1 MAQPRDEL
9 GRFVRAAEEA
19 SDRLKGFARTI
30 DEGTRAAANR
40 ERQERE
46 AAEQF
51 RNSLGVLGSAALGG
65 LAAGGAAFAGRV
77 AGAIQAG
84 GDFGDALN
92 MSLAG
97 GIMALGRVPV
107 IGNLLG
113 ATQAG
118 RVLERAG
125 GRVTDVTSDL
135 ARYGIEVSDEFRQD
149 LVRTAVE
156 QERRIENENQAV
168 MSVLGDP
175 DVIGRAGGRNTL
187 VQGVGTF
194 AEDIR
199 ELVNTVKLIADT
211 IKSWLPGSS

>member
-9 GRFVRAAEEA
+9 GRFVSAAEEA
-19 SDRLKGFARTI
+19 SDRLRGFARTV
-30 DEGTRAAANR
+30 DEGTRAVANR

-46 AAEQF
+46 AAEQL
-51 RNSLGVLGSAALGG
+51 RNSLGALGSVALGG
-65 LAAGGAAFAGRV
+65 LAAGGAAFASRA
-77 AGAIQAG
+77 AGAFQAG

-107 IGNLLG
+107 IGNILG

-118 RVLERAG
+118 SVLERAG
-125 GRVTDVTSDL
+125 ERVTDVTGDL
-135 ARYGIEVSDEFRQD
+135 ARYGIEVPDEFRQG

-156 QERRIENENQAV
+156 QERRVEDERQAV
-168 MSVLGDP
+168 MSALGDP

-199 ELVNTVKLIADT
+199 ELLNTVKSIADT